1 MTEIEQVRRTR
12 RTRWLLAAL
21 AGVAVLGTGATVVV
35 ARVAAGSDGDGPP
48 PAEPVRTAEVTRAD
62 LAQQETM
69 DGTLGYGSEREVAG
83 RKPGTITWLPAPGD
97 VVDRGAPVYKVDDK
111 PVPLFYGALPFYR
124 ELGEGAGHG
133 PDVKVLEENLRDL
146 GFGGFGKPDEKFTA
160 ATATAVRKWQKS
172 LELEET
178 GRVAPVDVVVDT
190 GALRVGTVSAK
201 LGGEGTGPLLKATGT
216 ERVVTME
223 VEVAKQGLLKVGDK
237 VDLTIAGGKQAKGTV
252 SAVGSEVETDS
263 GSGEEAPPG
272 QEEEPKVAVTVK
284 LDDPN
289 VAGFDS
295 APVEVVVTTG
305 QREGVL
311 VVPVGALLA
320 LAEGGYAVEVVDG
333 AQRRLV
339 AVDPGLF
346 AGGRVEVTGE
356 GLTEGTKVVTTS

>member
-1 MTEIEQVRRTR
+1 MTEIEQVRRSR

-35 ARVAAGSDGDGPP
+35 ARVAAGSADEGPP
-48 PAEPVRTAEVTRAD
+48 AAAPVETAEVTRTD
-62 LAQQETM
+62 LAEQETM
-69 DGTLGYGSEREVAG
+69 DGTLGYGAEREIAG
-83 RKPGTITWLPAPGD
+83 RKPGTITWLPNAGD
-97 VVDRGAPVYKVDDK
+97 VVDRGKPVYKVDDK
-111 PVPLFYGALPFYR
+111 PVPLFYGSIPFYR
-124 ELGEGAGHG
+124 DLGEGAGNG

-172 LELEET
+172 LKLEET
-178 GRVAPVDVVVDT
+178 GTLTPADVVVDT

-201 LGGEGTGPLLKATGT
+201 LGGEGTGPLLKGTGT
-216 ERVVTME
+216 ERVVTVE

-237 VDLTIAGGKQAKGTV
+237 VDLSIAGGEQTKGTV
-252 SAVGSEVETDS
+252 TAVGNEVESD
-263 GSGEEAPPG
+263 SGEEGAPGG
-272 QEEEPKVAVTVK
+272 QDKPKVAVTVK
-284 LDDPN
+284 PDDPAS
-289 VAGFDS
+289 AGFDS

-311 VVPVGALLA
+311 AVPVGALLA
-320 LAEGGYAVEVVDG
+320 LAEGGYAVEVVEG

-346 AGGRVEVTGE
+346 AGGQVEVTGDGLAE
-356 GLTEGTKVVTTS
+356 GAKVVTTS